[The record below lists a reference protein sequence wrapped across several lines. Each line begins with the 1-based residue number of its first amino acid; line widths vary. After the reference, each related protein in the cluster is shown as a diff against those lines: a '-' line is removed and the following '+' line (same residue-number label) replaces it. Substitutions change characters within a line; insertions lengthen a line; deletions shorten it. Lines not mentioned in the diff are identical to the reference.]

1 MDSHALDRLDFGA
14 IRNLLASH
22 ARSPLGKEIAA
33 RLAPSVDPAA
43 ILQSQ
48 RQVDEAVHL
57 LASGWLFPDRGLG
70 SAVFPLSALRAAGGA
85 ADLEDLAL
93 LAERIAAQHAVLQ
106 AVGDESARA
115 PCLALI
121 AAGAPALAPLLHEL
135 EKVLD
140 GNSVRDDA
148 SPLLQELRS
157 EKQSAEHALRGRM
170 EELVNSERLRAHLME
185 RTVHVRTG
193 RLVLA
198 VRAEHA
204 GHVAGLLHDRSASGG
219 TVFIEPRE
227 VLEQSNRIADLGARE
242 AREVTRLLAELTR
255 RLLAAEPELG
265 AAEKRAAWLE
275 HSVARG
281 RLSLALDLR
290 PARTSAGLRLN
301 LRGARH
307 PLLLAES
314 IQRGTPP
321 PRALNLL
328 LDSTRRLL
336 VITGPNTG
344 GKTVVL
350 RTVGLIQAMF
360 QSGLHVPAAEGSEL
374 PVLTDLLAD
383 IGDEQDL
390 SQSLSTFS
398 GHMRAVA
405 PMLRGAGGRLL
416 LVDEL
421 GSGTDPVE
429 GAALGEAVLEAV
441 LASGD
446 LCIVTTHLGM
456 LKKFAFARAGAENA
470 AMSFDAATLLPTYEL
485 VTGLPGSS
493 QALVV
498 AERQGVPAE
507 VILRARELLGDGRER
522 ESELL
527 DALADARTA
536 SERARVRAEEHVHD
550 RARELAAA
558 SEELARARE
567 ERGRLER
574 EAEAEVRRVTDD
586 LRRAAEPH
594 LAALGN
600 VPPALRPHAQAL
612 AALFDEHLR
621 FSAFAERRRAFLSGL
636 KRHDHVWVPRFGQT
650 CRIEKLD
657 RTRERLTVRVGAL
670 SMDVG
675 FDDVTFLDQP
685 DPPQR

>member
-1 MDSHALDRLDFGA
+1 MDAHALDRLDFGA
-14 IRNLLASH
+14 IRKLLASH
-22 ARSPLGKEIAA
+22 ARSPLGKELAA
-33 RLAPSVDPAA
+33 RLAPSSDAAA

-48 RQVDEAVHL
+48 RQVDEAVLL
-57 LASGWLFPDRGLG
+57 LAAGWLFPDRGLG
-70 SAVFPLSALRAAGGA
+70 STLEPLALLRAAGGA
-85 ADLEDLAL
+85 ADLLDLAL
-93 LAERIAAQHAVLQ
+93 LGERIAAQHAVLESFR
-106 AVGDESARA
+106 DEGSRA
-115 PCLALI
+115 PSLALI
-121 AAGAPALAPLLHEL
+121 AAGAAPLAPLLREIG
-135 EKVLD
+135 KVLD
-140 GNSVRDDA
+140 GSSVRDDA
-148 SPLLQELRS
+148 SELLSQLRR
-157 EKQSAEHALRGRM
+157 EKQSLEHALRGRM
-170 EELVNSERLRAHLME
+170 EELVNSERLRSHLME

-198 VRAEHA
+198 VRSEHA
-204 GHVAGLLHDRSASGG
+204 GQVPGLLHDRSASGG

-227 VLEQSNRIADLGARE
+227 ALEQSNRIADLGARE
-242 AREVTRLLAELTR
+242 AREVARLLAELTR
-255 RLLAAEPELG
+255 RLLAAEPEL
-265 AAEKRAAWLE
+265 ASAEKRAAWLE

-281 RLSLALDLR
+281 RMSLALDLC
-290 PARTSAGLRLN
+290 PARLSETLRIN

-307 PLLLAES
+307 PLLLAEAL
-314 IQRGTPP
+314 RKGTPP
-321 PRALNLL
+321 PRSLQLL
-328 LDSTRRLL
+328 LESSRRLL

-360 QSGLHVPAAEGSEL
+360 QSGLHVSAAEGSEL
-374 PVLTDLLAD
+374 PVLVDLLAD

-390 SQSLSTFS
+390 AQSLSTFS

-405 PMLRGAGGRLL
+405 PMLRGGGARLL

-429 GAALGEAVLEAV
+429 GAALGEALLEAV

-498 AERQGVPAE
+498 AERQGVPAA
-507 VILRARELLGDGRER
+507 VIERARALLGDGRER

-536 SERARVRAEEHVHD
+536 SERARVRAEEHVHE

-558 SEELARARE
+558 TEELARARE

-574 EAEAEVRRVTDD
+574 EAEAEVRRVTDE
-586 LRRAAEPH
+586 LRTAAEPH

-600 VPPALRPHAQAL
+600 VPPALRPHTEAL
-612 AALFDEHLR
+612 GALFADHLR

-657 RTRERLTVRVGAL
+657 RKGERLTVRVGL
-670 SMDVG
+670 MSMDVG

-685 DPPQR
+685 EPPQR